1 MTKKKS
7 KVLTGTVPSN
17 RTEKALRRRAQLI
30 ARLEA
35 EGLSPEEAKQRA
47 METMRDNPRGDWRNG

>member
-7 KVLTGTVPSN
+7 KVLAGTVPSN
-17 RTEKALRRRAQLI
+17 RTEKALRRRVQLI

-35 EGLSPEEAKQRA
+35 EGLSPEEAKQQA
-47 METMRDNPRGDWRNG
+47 MEIMRDNPRGDWRNG